1 MTTLTLI
8 DGTIGLDTLIGT
20 TGIDVINGYEG
31 NDSITAGAGDDIID
45 AGAGTNRIDAG
56 DGNDIILID
65 GSASNGLMGVP
76 ANGIDGGAG
85 FDTALYASAMANY
98 HITQV
103 AGGALTVTDLT
114 TGARDIMINVEH
126 LQFTDGEIFLQPGA
140 GDIFIGSAGADTLNG
155 TDAGESFI
163 SLGGNDRINAAGGD
177 DIINAGAGTNQIDA
191 GDGNDTIL
199 IDGSASN
206 GPMGVPANGIVG
218 GLGYDTV
225 VYAGPVS
232 NYRITQTVGGPLTVV
247 NLTNGSRDM
256 MTEVESLQ
264 FSDTTVVLVQP
275 NAAPVISGAIA
286 ANLTEGTAAQSY
298 DALAFASD
306 PDAGDT
312 LSVTNL
318 AALPAGISFDAA
330 TQSFVVDP
338 NAPAFD
344 ALTAGQTLTL
354 TVTYDVTDGSAVSAT
369 QAQFT
374 IAGTDEYTLI
384 TGTAG
389 KDTLTGTAG
398 DDSISGL
405 AGVDKLYGMG
415 GADTL
420 DGGAGADSLYGGT
433 GNDRVIYDATDRLV
447 EGGAGADTL
456 VISTAVSANL
466 AAADQVSGGSSAV
479 AGFENIDASAALAAV
494 VLSGSAGA
502 NSLTGG
508 AGADVITGRAG
519 ADLLTGNAGAD
530 RFVFLSAAD
539 STALAADSI
548 TDFVAGADRI
558 DLAAI
563 DAIRGGANNAFSWI
577 ADAAFSAAGQLR
589 YDAATGVVQ
598 ADTNGDL
605 IADLQINLVST
616 PLLTAADFLL

>member
-1 MTTLTLI
+1 MTIFTLI

-20 TGIDVINGYEG
+20 TGIDVINGYGG

-65 GSASNGLMGVP
+65 GTASNGLMGVP

-85 FDTALYASAMANY
+85 FDTAIYASAMANY

-114 TGARDIMINVEH
+114 TGARDMMINVEH

-177 DIINAGAGTNQIDA
+177 DIINAGGGTNQIDA
-191 GDGNDTIL
+191 GAGNDTIL
-199 IDGSASN
+199 IDGSANN
-206 GPMGVPANGIVG
+206 GPMGVPSNGIVG
-218 GLGYDTV
+218 GTGYDTV

-264 FSDTTVVLVQP
+264 FSDTTVVLVPP

-286 ANLTEGTAAQSY
+286 ANLTEGTAAQGF

-330 TQSFVVDP
+330 TQRFIVDP
-338 NAPAFD
+338 NAAAFD

-354 TVTYDVTDGSAVSAT
+354 TIAYDVTDGSAVTAT

-374 IAGTDEYTLI
+374 ITGTDEFTLI

-405 AGVDKLYGMG
+405 AGVDKLYG
-415 GADTL
+415 
-420 DGGAGADSLYGGT
+420 GT

-447 EGGAGADTL
+447 EGGAGTDTL
-456 VISTAVSANL
+456 VISTAVSVNL
-466 AAADQVSGGSSAV
+466 AASDQVSGGSSAV
-479 AGFENIDASAALAAV
+479 TGFENIDASAALAAV
-494 VLSGSAGA
+494 VLSGSTGA

-508 AGADVITGRAG
+508 AGADVITGRGG

-548 TDFVAGADRI
+548 TDFVAGEDRI
-558 DLAAI
+558 DLSAI

-577 ADAAFSAAGQLR
+577 DGAAFSAAGQLR

>member
-8 DGTIGLDTLIGT
+8 EGTTGLDTLTGT
-20 TGIDVINGYEG
+20 ADIDIINGYGG

-85 FDTALYASAMANY
+85 FDTALYSGAMANY

-103 AGGALTVTDLT
+103 AGGALIVTDLT
-114 TGARDIMINVEH
+114 TGARDMMINVEH

-191 GDGNDTIL
+191 GAGNDTIL
-199 IDGSASN
+199 IDGTASN

-264 FSDTTVVLVQP
+264 FSDTTIVLVPP
-275 NAAPVISGAIA
+275 NAAPVISGSIT
-286 ANLTEGTAAQSY
+286 ANLTEGTATQSF

-306 PDAGDT
+306 ADAGDT

-354 TVTYDVTDGSAVSAT
+354 TIAYDVTDGSAVTAT

-374 IAGTDEYTLI
+374 ITGTDEFNVI

-389 KDTLTGTAG
+389 KDTLTGSAG

-405 AGVDKLYGMG
+405 AGVDKLYGMD

-447 EGGAGADTL
+447 EGGAGTDTL
-456 VISTAVSANL
+456 VISAAVSANL
-466 AAADQVSGGSSAV
+466 AASDQVSGGSSAV
-479 AGFENIDASAALAAV
+479 TGFENIDASAALAAV
-494 VLSGSAGA
+494 VLSGSSGA
-502 NSLTGG
+502 NSLIGG
-508 AGADVITGRAG
+508 AGADVITGRGG
-519 ADLLTGNAGAD
+519 ADVLTGNAGAD
-530 RFVFLSAAD
+530 RFVFLSSAD

-548 TDFVAGADRI
+548 TDFVAGEDRI
-558 DLAAI
+558 DLSAI
-563 DAIRGGANNAFSWI
+563 DAIRGGANNAFTWI
-577 ADAAFSAAGQLR
+577 DGAAFSAAGQLR
-589 YDAATGVVQ
+589 YDATTGVVQ

>member
-1 MTTLTLI
+1 MTIFTLI
-8 DGTIGLDTLIGT
+8 DGTIGLDSLIGT
-20 TGIDVINGYEG
+20 TGIDVINGYGG

-114 TGARDIMINVEH
+114 TGARDMMINVEH

-140 GDIFIGSAGADTLNG
+140 GDIFIGSAAADTLNG

-191 GDGNDTIL
+191 GAGNDTIL
-199 IDGSASN
+199 IDGSANN

-218 GLGYDTV
+218 GAGYDTV

-264 FSDTTVVLVQP
+264 FSDTTVVLVPP
-275 NAAPVISGAIA
+275 NAAPVISGSIA
-286 ANLTEGTAAQSY
+286 ANLTEGTAAQGF

-330 TQSFVVDP
+330 TQRFIVDP
-338 NAPAFD
+338 NAAAFD

-354 TVTYDVTDGSAVSAT
+354 TIAYDVTDGSAVTAT

-374 IAGTDEYTLI
+374 ITGTDEFTLI

-405 AGVDKLYGMG
+405 AGVDKLYG
-415 GADTL
+415 
-420 DGGAGADSLYGGT
+420 GT

-447 EGGAGADTL
+447 EGGAGTDTL
-456 VISTAVSANL
+456 VISTAVSVNL
-466 AAADQVSGGSSAV
+466 AASDQVSGGSSAV
-479 AGFENIDASAALAAV
+479 TGFENIDASAALAAV
-494 VLSGSAGA
+494 VLSGSTGA

-508 AGADVITGRAG
+508 AGADVITGRGG

-548 TDFVAGADRI
+548 TDFVAGEDRI
-558 DLAAI
+558 DLSAI

-577 ADAAFSAAGQLR
+577 DGAAFSAAGQLR

>member
-1 MTTLTLI
+1 MTTFTLI
-8 DGTIGLDTLIGT
+8 DGTAGLDTLIGT
-20 TGIDVINGYEG
+20 TGIDVINGYGG

-65 GSASNGLMGVP
+65 GTASNGLMGVP

-85 FDTALYASAMANY
+85 FDTAIYASAMANY

-114 TGARDIMINVEH
+114 TGARDMMINVEH

-191 GDGNDTIL
+191 GAGNDTIL
-199 IDGSASN
+199 IDGSANN

-218 GLGYDTV
+218 GTGYDTV

-264 FSDTTVVLVQP
+264 FSDTTVVLVPP

-286 ANLTEGTAAQSY
+286 ANLTEGTAAQGF

-330 TQSFVVDP
+330 TQRFIVDP
-338 NAPAFD
+338 NAAAFD

-354 TVTYDVTDGSAVSAT
+354 TIAYDVTDGSAVTAT
-369 QAQFT
+369 QALFT
-374 IAGTDEYTLI
+374 IAGTDEFTLI

-405 AGVDKLYGMG
+405 AGVDKLYG
-415 GADTL
+415 
-420 DGGAGADSLYGGT
+420 GT

-447 EGGAGADTL
+447 EGGAGTDTL
-456 VISTAVSANL
+456 VISTAVSVNL
-466 AAADQVSGGSSAV
+466 AASDQVSGGSSAV
-479 AGFENIDASAALAAV
+479 TGFENIDASAALAAV
-494 VLSGSAGA
+494 VLSGSTGA

-508 AGADVITGRAG
+508 AGADVITGRGG

-539 STALAADSI
+539 STVLAADSI
-548 TDFVAGADRI
+548 TDFVAGEDRI
-558 DLAAI
+558 DLSAI

>member
-1 MTTLTLI
+1 MTTFTLI
-8 DGTIGLDTLIGT
+8 DGTAGLDTLIGT
-20 TGIDVINGYEG
+20 TGIDVINGYGG

-65 GSASNGLMGVP
+65 GTASNGLMGVP

-85 FDTALYASAMANY
+85 FDTAIYASAMANY

-114 TGARDIMINVEH
+114 TGARDMMINVEH

-177 DIINAGAGTNQIDA
+177 DIINAGGGTNQIDA
-191 GDGNDTIL
+191 GAGNDTIL
-199 IDGSASN
+199 IDGSANN
-206 GPMGVPANGIVG
+206 GPMGVPSNGIVG
-218 GLGYDTV
+218 GTGYDTV

-264 FSDTTVVLVQP
+264 FSDTTVVLVPP
-275 NAAPVISGAIA
+275 NAAPVISGSIA
-286 ANLTEGTAAQSY
+286 ANLTEGTAAQGF

-330 TQSFVVDP
+330 TQRFIVDP
-338 NAPAFD
+338 NAAAFD

-354 TVTYDVTDGSAVSAT
+354 TIAYDVTDGSAVTAT

-374 IAGTDEYTLI
+374 ITGTDEFTLI

-405 AGVDKLYGMG
+405 AGVDKLYG
-415 GADTL
+415 
-420 DGGAGADSLYGGT
+420 GT

-447 EGGAGADTL
+447 EGGAGTDTL
-456 VISTAVSANL
+456 VISTAVSVNL
-466 AAADQVSGGSSAV
+466 AASDQVSGGSSAV
-479 AGFENIDASAALAAV
+479 TGFENIDASAALAAV

-508 AGADVITGRAG
+508 AGADVITGRGG

-548 TDFVAGADRI
+548 TDFVAGEDRI
-558 DLAAI
+558 DLSAI

-577 ADAAFSAAGQLR
+577 DGAAFSAAGQLR